1 MSSERKPAG
10 PRCVALIGPQSAGK
24 TSLAEALLNAA
35 GAIPRKGTI
44 KEGNTVGDSSDEARA
59 RQMSTEVNMARFS
72 YLGEE
77 WSILDCPGAVELSYL
92 SETTLMAADAAVV
105 VCEPVI
111 DRIAGL
117 QPVLR
122 TLNDL
127 AIPHIIF
134 INKMDNADVRVR
146 DLMDALQQV
155 SARKLILRQVP
166 IRDGESITGYVDL
179 IPERAY
185 KYKPG
190 EASELI
196 QIPGD
201 MQDREQEARQELLE
215 SLADF
220 DDALLEQLLEDVQPA
235 RDEIYEQLKKD
246 LASDL
251 IAPVMLG
258 AAEPGFGVIRLLKS
272 LRHDAPTLDETVER
286 LGLPDGSPM
295 AQVFAT
301 SLVPH
306 AGRMSY
312 ARVWRGDVAL
322 GQSLGGLKIGGMYSV
337 QGGQTDR
344 LDKAGAGEIVA
355 FNRLEEPQTGDIL
368 SGDAISRPE
377 LWPEPPAPVYGL
389 AVAAENRGDEV
400 KLTGAL
406 QKLCEEDASLRYG
419 HVEGTGQLVLE
430 GQGEIQ
436 LQIALDHLRR
446 KFNVAVTGSRPEVP
460 YKETIRKPKT
470 QHARFKR
477 QTGGH
482 GQFADVTVEI
492 APLPRGTG
500 FTFTDK
506 VVGGAVPRGFIP
518 AVERGVNDY
527 LDRGPLGFPVVDV
540 SVTLVDGQHHA
551 VDSSEQAFRTAG
563 RQAMAEALPDC
574 QPILLEQI
582 WKVSIGVPS
591 EHTPRMQRL
600 LSTRRGQIQGF
611 DSHPS
616 WSGWDRVDAFLPR
629 SEMSDLIVEIRS
641 LTQGVGSYTAEFDH
655 LSELS
660 GRDADKVVEQRK
672 EAD

>member
-1 MSSERKPAG
+1 MTADRRPAG

-24 TSLAEALLNAA
+24 TSLAEALLSAA
-35 GAIPRKGTI
+35 GAIPRKGTV
-44 KEGNTVGDSSDEARA
+44 KDGNTVGDSSDEARA
-59 RQMSTEVNMARFS
+59 RQMSTEVNMARYS
-72 YLGEE
+72 YLGED
-77 WSILDCPGAVELSYL
+77 WSLLDCPGAVELSYL
-92 SETTLMAADAAVV
+92 SETSLMVADAAVV

-111 DRIAGL
+111 DRIASL

-127 AIPHIIF
+127 AIPHMVF
-134 INKMDNADVRVR
+134 INKMDNADIRVR
-146 DLMDALQQV
+146 DLMAALQEV
-155 SARKLILRQVP
+155 SARKLVLRQVP
-166 IRDGESITGYVDL
+166 IRDGEDITGYVDL
-179 IPERAY
+179 ISERAY
-185 KYKPG
+185 KYRPG
-190 EASELI
+190 QSSELI
-196 QIPGD
+196 QMPGEI
-201 MQDREQEARQELLE
+201 QDREQEARQELLE
-215 SLADF
+215 TLADF
-220 DDALLEQLLEDVQPA
+220 DDALLEQLLEEVQPA
-235 RDEIYEQLKKD
+235 RDEIYDQLKKD
-246 LASDL
+246 LAGDL
-251 IAPVMLG
+251 IVPVLLG
-258 AAEPGFGVIRLLKS
+258 AAEPGFGVTRLLKA
-272 LRHDAPTLDETVER
+272 LRHDVPTLDAAIDR
-286 LGLPDGSPM
+286 LGLPDSTPL
-295 AQVFAT
+295 AQIFAT

-312 ARVWRGDVAL
+312 ARVWRGNVSL
-322 GQSLGGLKIGGMYSV
+322 GQTLGGLKIGGMYTV
-337 QGGQTDR
+337 NGGQTDR

-355 FNRLEEPQTGDIL
+355 FNRLEGPQTGDL
-368 SGDAISRPE
+368 LTEDAVKTPE
-377 LWPEPPAPVYGL
+377 LWPEAPEPVFGL

-406 QKLCEEDASLRYG
+406 QRLCEEDRSLRYA
-419 HVEGTGQLVLE
+419 HVEDTGQLVLE

-436 LQIALDHLRR
+436 LQIAVDHLRR

-460 YKETIRKPKT
+460 YKETIRKPKR

-492 APLPRGTG
+492 APLARGQG

-518 AVERGVNDY
+518 AVERGVQDY
-527 LDRGPLGFPVVDV
+527 LSRGPLGFPVVDLA
-540 SVTLVDGQHHA
+540 VTLVDGQHHS

-574 QPILLEQI
+574 QPILLEEI

-616 WSGWDRVDAFLPR
+616 WDGWDQVDAFLPR
-629 SEMSDLIVEIRS
+629 SELADLIVEIRS
-641 LTQGVGSYTAEFDH
+641 LTQGVGSYNASFDH
-655 LSELS
+655 LAELA
-660 GRDADKVVEQRK
+660 GREADKVVEQRR
-672 EAD
+672 EA